1 MSFLFYI
8 SIKINAFII
17 FWRINFNFLRVKIAQ
32 KIMSSENNN
41 AYLSY

>member
-1 MSFLFYI
+1 MAFLCL
-8 SIKINAFII
+8 SGINI
-17 FWRINFNFLRVKIAQ
+17 RFLWVKNAQ